1 MTILSTIMGVESS
14 GGHNVTQ
21 GNIGDIN
28 NQTGD
33 LAQGYFQI
41 TGGTWAQFGGLNTG
55 YTQANQAPYA
65 TQLAIAQNIPVSRW
79 GPATQTALANAGYT
93 TTQGQTLGQLMGAYN
108 ESPSATTAA
117 DGSTV
122 TGSGSTIAQGPADN
136 GQGST
141 PASGSTDPL
150 GTSVTQNPTGTAT
163 TSPSTSTSG
172 AGTGIAETQGL
183 QQSTITAI
191 QGWITGIENSFGS
204 GMKAVVS
211 AAETS
216 AGTWLGSVQ
225 NWFTRAGLIILGIVI
240 AAIALVVML
249 WDHGGKEMAGRA
261 QMVMAT

>member
-65 TQLAIAQNIPVSRW
+65 TQLQIAQNIPVSRW
-79 GPATQTALANAGYT
+79 GPDTQAALQAAGYSP
-93 TTQGQTLGQLMGAYN
+93 QRGQTLGQLMAANG
-108 ESPSATTAA
+108 ETGSQTTAA

-122 TGSGSTIAQGPADN
+122 TGSGSTIANGPPDT
-136 GQGST
+136 S
-141 PASGSTDPL
+141 SGANPGTTDPL
-150 GTSVTQNPTGTAT
+150 GTSVTQNPSGTGTTTTTGTGTAAQGT
-163 TSPSTSTSG
+163 QIQTALQPEETSFITSTV
-172 AGTGIAETQGL
+172 
-183 QQSTITAI
+183 
-191 QGWITGIENSFGS
+191 TGIENAFGGAFKS
-204 GMKAVVS
+204 ALT
-211 AAETS
+211 AAETA

-225 NWFTRAGLIILGIVI
+225 NWFTRAGLILLGIVLI
-240 AAIALVVML
+240 ALALVVIM
-249 WDHGGKEMAGRA
+249 WDHGGKETVVNISKAA
-261 QMVMAT
+261 AV